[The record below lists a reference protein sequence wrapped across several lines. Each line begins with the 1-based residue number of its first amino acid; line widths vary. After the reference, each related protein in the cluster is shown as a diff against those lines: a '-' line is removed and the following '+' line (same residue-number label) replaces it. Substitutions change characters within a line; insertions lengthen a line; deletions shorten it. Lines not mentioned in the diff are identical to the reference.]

1 MEADFF
7 EIPVEINTDFDRK
20 IAQAFLI
27 FDHNN
32 LKMVDS
38 RDVGTILR
46 FIGCVP
52 TEKDVAFIID
62 ETEFP
67 ESRGNI
73 HLSKFL
79 PFVKELI
86 FDHKMKPLPA
96 EGLLAAFKIL
106 DHKNKGFITKEDFI
120 NLMTEDAA
128 EMTPEEFDKMLSS
141 AVDSTTNTVPYEVY
155 INQLMYEPEDSIYK
169 MADIIDRKLEKR
181 VSKMKLAKIN
191 RMSRL
196 SLRSSGLVTRHF

>member
-7 EIPVEINTDFDRK
+7 EIPVEINTDLDRK
-20 IAQAFLI
+20 IAQAFTI

-38 RDVGTILR
+38 RDIGTILR

-52 TEKDVAFIID
+52 SNKDVEFIID
-62 ETEFP
+62 EIEFP
-67 ESRGNI
+67 ESRGI
-73 HLSKFL
+73 VHLSKFL

-96 EGLLAAFKIL
+96 ENLLAAFQIL

-120 NLMTEDAA
+120 TLMTEDAS
-128 EMTPEEFDKMLSS
+128 EMTPKEFDKMLKS
-141 AVDSTTNTVPYEVY
+141 AVDTTTNTVSYEIY
-155 INQLMYEPEDSIYK
+155 INQLAVCLNCLEIV
-169 MADIIDRKLEKR
+169 IFKLIFNLT
-181 VSKMKLAKIN
+181 V
-191 RMSRL
+191 
-196 SLRSSGLVTRHF
+196 

>member
-1 MEADFF
+1 MDQDFF
-7 EIPVEINTDFDRK
+7 EIPVEIKTDFDRK

-27 FDHNN
+27 FDHSN

-38 RDVGTILR
+38 RDIGTILR

-52 TEKDVAFIID
+52 SEKDVASIIK
-62 ETEFP
+62 ETEIS
-67 ESRGNI
+67 ESPGNV

-120 NLMTEDAA
+120 NLMTEEDS
-128 EMTPEEFDKMLSS
+128 EMTPEELDKMLKS
-141 AVDSTTNTVPYEVY
+141 AVDTTTNTVPYEVY
-155 INQLMYEPEDSIYK
+155 INQLMVCFK
-169 MADIIDRKLEKR
+169 M
-181 VSKMKLAKIN
+181 
-191 RMSRL
+191 
-196 SLRSSGLVTRHF
+196 T